1 MRATFLITS
10 KVYFITLIDLK
21 KKCVYLTKQGLFLRL
36 RSGADII
43 CFSTGQGVHIFL
55 FIIVNDINYMYVA
68 TFFICMAKRW
78 H

>member
-10 KVYFITLIDLK
+10 KVYFITVIDFF

-36 RSGADII
+36 QSGADII
-43 CFSTGQGVHIFL
+43 CISTGQGVHIFI
-55 FIIVNDINYMYVA
+55 IIVNDINYMYFA

>member
-10 KVYFITLIDLK
+10 KVYFITLIDFFK

-43 CFSTGQGVHIFL
+43 CFSTGQGVHIF
-55 FIIVNDINYMYVA
+55 IYYS
-68 TFFICMAKRW
+68 
-78 H
+78 